1 MTAKPFRTISLVL
14 SLAAL
19 TAATLP
25 MAGCYMPGFR
35 PGGQQATRGVHT
47 FESTTDFPQTI
58 QLTDLATKEI
68 IWSVNVP
75 VGQQL
80 VVRFYD
86 DHDRRNVERPALM
99 RWELMERG
107 TLWGELDN
115 AIPVPDYD
123 RRLLEVYY
131 REGDPAPGLEYG
143 AAR

>member
-1 MTAKPFRTISLVL
+1 MTVKPLRSVTLAL
-14 SLAAL
+14 SLTALAAAAL
-19 TAATLP
+19 PLG
-25 MAGCYMPGFR
+25 GCYMPGYW
-35 PGGQQATRGVHT
+35 PGGQQATRGIHT

-68 IWSVNVP
+68 VWSVSVP

-86 DHDRRNVERPALM
+86 DHNRGNVERPALM

-131 REGDPAPGLEYG
+131 REGDPAPGLEVG